1 MGKKL
6 TTEEFIKKANKKH
19 NGKYDYSKVEYID
32 SHTKVCIICPEHGEF
47 WQGPAN
53 HLSGQNCP
61 KCASIE
67 VHTNQSNKKEGFI
80 QKAKEIHGDK
90 YDYSKVEYI
99 NNHTKVCIICPEHGE
114 FWQKPI
120 HHTQGKGC
128 PYCGGTKKLTTKEF
142 VEKAKQIHGDRYDY
156 SKVDY
161 ISAETKVCIICPE
174 HGEFW
179 QTPHAHLA
187 GQNCPKCCGNIKLST
202 EEFIK
207 RANEIHK
214 EKYDYSK
221 VDYLGADTKV
231 CIICPEHGE
240 FWQTP
245 HNHISGKQGCP
256 ECNTSKNSKIV
267 QKIETI
273 LKEFNIQYIKEKTFD
288 WLKNKSHMYLDFFL
302 PDYNVG
308 IECHGLQHFEPV
320 EYFGGKIEYDRRY
333 EMDKLKYKLCS
344 EHDIK
349 IYYFTDI
356 DSEYFEKLYFNEN
369 HLIEDICKQ
378 K

>member
-6 TTEEFIKKANKKH
+6 STEEFIKRANKKH
-19 NGKYDYSKVEYID
+19 NGKYDYSKVKYID

-47 WQGPAN
+47 WQEPAN

-80 QKAKEIHGDK
+80 QKAKEIHSDK

-142 VEKAKQIHGDRYDY
+142 VEKAKQIHGDKYDYSKVDYISTETKVCIICPEHGEFWQTPHAHLNGHRCPNCFGNIKLTNEEFIKRSKEIHGDKYDY

-179 QTPHAHLA
+179 QTPHMHL
-187 GQNCPKCCGNIKLST
+187 S
-202 EEFIK
+202 
-207 RANEIHK
+207 
-214 EKYDYSK
+214 S
-221 VDYLGADTKV
+221 
-231 CIICPEHGE
+231 
-240 FWQTP
+240 
-245 HNHISGKQGCP
+245 QGCP
-256 ECNTSKNSKIV
+256 NCNTSKNSKIV
-267 QKIETI
+267 QKVENKLND
-273 LKEFNIQYIKEKTFD
+273 LKIIYEKEKTFD
-288 WLKNKSHMYLDFFL
+288 WLVDKSHMYLDFFL
-302 PDYNVG
+302 PEYNVA
-308 IECHGLQHFEPV
+308 IECHGIQHFESV
-320 EYFGGKIEYDRRY
+320 DFFGGNLRFEERCKRDN
-333 EMDKLKYKLCS
+333 LKFKLCS
-344 EHDIK
+344 EKGIK
-349 IYYFTDI
+349 IYYFADI
-356 DSEYFEKLYFNEN
+356 DCEYFEKIYCNED
-369 HLIEDICKQ
+369 LMIKEICRQ

>member
-6 TTEEFIKKANKKH
+6 STEEFIKRANKKH
-19 NGKYDYSKVEYID
+19 NGKYDYSKVKYID

-47 WQGPAN
+47 WQEPAN

-80 QKAKEIHGDK
+80 QKAKEIHSDK

-142 VEKAKQIHGDRYDY
+142 VEKAKQIHGDKYDYSKVDYISTETKVCIICPEHGEFWQTPHAHLNGHRCPNCFGNIKLTNEEFIKTSKEIHGDKYDY

-179 QTPHAHLA
+179 QTPHMHL
-187 GQNCPKCCGNIKLST
+187 S
-202 EEFIK
+202 
-207 RANEIHK
+207 
-214 EKYDYSK
+214 S
-221 VDYLGADTKV
+221 
-231 CIICPEHGE
+231 
-240 FWQTP
+240 
-245 HNHISGKQGCP
+245 QGCP
-256 ECNTSKNSKIV
+256 NCNTSKNSKIV
-267 QKIETI
+267 QKVENKLND
-273 LKEFNIQYIKEKTFD
+273 LKIIYEKEKTFD
-288 WLKNKSHMYLDFFL
+288 WLVDKSHMYLDFFL
-302 PDYNVG
+302 PEYNVA
-308 IECHGLQHFEPV
+308 IECHGIQHFESV
-320 EYFGGKIEYDRRY
+320 DFFGGNLRFEERCKRDN
-333 EMDKLKYKLCS
+333 LKFKLCS
-344 EHDIK
+344 EKGIK
-349 IYYFTDI
+349 IYYFADI
-356 DSEYFEKLYFNEN
+356 DCEYFEKIYCNED
-369 HLIEDICKQ
+369 LIINEICRQ

>member
-179 QTPHAHLA
+179 QTPHAHLN
-187 GQNCPKCCGNIKLST
+187 GHRCPNCFGNIKLT
-202 EEFIK
+202 NEEFIK
-207 RANEIHK
+207 RSKEIHGD
-214 EKYDYSK
+214 KYDYSK
-221 VDYLGADTKV
+221 VDYISAETKV

-245 HNHISGKQGCP
+245 HMHLSSQGCP
-256 ECNTSKNSKIV
+256 NCNTSKNSKIV
-267 QKIETI
+267 QKVENKLND
-273 LKEFNIQYIKEKTFD
+273 LKIIYEKEKTFD
-288 WLKNKSHMYLDFFL
+288 WLVDKSHMYLDFFL
-302 PDYNVG
+302 PEYNVA
-308 IECHGLQHFEPV
+308 IECHGIQHFESV
-320 EYFGGKIEYDRRY
+320 DFFGGNLGFEERCKRDN
-333 EMDKLKYKLCS
+333 LKFKLCS
-344 EHDIK
+344 EKGIK
-349 IYYFTDI
+349 IYYFADI
-356 DSEYFEKLYFNEN
+356 DCEYFEKIYCNED
-369 HLIEDICKQ
+369 LMIKEICRQ

>member
-179 QTPHAHLA
+179 QTPHAHLN
-187 GQNCPKCCGNIKLST
+187 GHRCPNCFGNIKLT
-202 EEFIK
+202 NEEFIK
-207 RANEIHK
+207 RSKQIHGDR
-214 EKYDYSK
+214 YDYSK
-221 VDYLGADTKV
+221 VDYISAETKV

-245 HNHISGKQGCP
+245 HMHLSSQGCP
-256 ECNTSKNSKIV
+256 NCNTSKNSKIV
-267 QKIETI
+267 QKVENKLND
-273 LKEFNIQYIKEKTFD
+273 LKIIYEKEKTFD
-288 WLKNKSHMYLDFFL
+288 WLVDKSHMYLDFFL
-302 PDYNVG
+302 PEYNVA
-308 IECHGLQHFEPV
+308 IECHGIQHFESV
-320 EYFGGKIEYDRRY
+320 DFFGGNLGFEERCKRDN
-333 EMDKLKYKLCS
+333 LKFKLCS
-344 EHDIK
+344 EKGIK
-349 IYYFTDI
+349 IYYFADI
-356 DSEYFEKLYFNEN
+356 DCEYFEKIYCNED
-369 HLIEDICKQ
+369 LMIKEICRQ

>member
-47 WQGPAN
+47 WQEPAN

-61 KCASIE
+61 KCALIE

-369 HLIEDICKQ
+369 NLIEDICKQ

>member
-47 WQGPAN
+47 WQEPAN

-128 PYCGGTKKLTTKEF
+128 PYCGGTK
-142 VEKAKQIHGDRYDY
+142 
-156 SKVDY
+156 
-161 ISAETKVCIICPE
+161 
-174 HGEFW
+174 
-179 QTPHAHLA
+179 
-187 GQNCPKCCGNIKLST
+187 KLST

-369 HLIEDICKQ
+369 NLIEDICKQ

>member
-99 NNHTKVCIICPEHGE
+99 NNHTKVCIICPEHRE

>member
-32 SHTKVCIICPEHGEF
+32 SHTKVCIMCPEHGEF
-47 WQGPAN
+47 WQEPAN

-161 ISAETKVCIICPE
+161 ISTETKVCIICPE

-369 HLIEDICKQ
+369 SLIEDICKQ